1 VAKFLARPWS
11 FAAARIWLGERQYE
25 ERSVAKFTPEQAASI
40 AAIKQVI
47 YEWGDEL
54 DLNNGL
60 KMGEI
65 DILTKDVRYNVGGE
79 WRDGLEATKAF
90 YDGRWGKL
98 KETGGALVMRHLL
111 TNLRVKFTSEDTA
124 AVTYQLLFFA
134 ATGEPPFV
142 GKADPLAVAD
152 VRMETRREADGHWRI
167 SLFDSGQIFQ
177 RG

>member
-1 VAKFLARPWS
+1 M
-11 FAAARIWLGERQYE
+11 
-25 ERSVAKFTPEQAASI
+25 AKFTPEQAASI

-54 DLNNGL
+54 DVNSGL
-60 KMGEI
+60 KMTAS
-65 DILTKDVRYNVGGE
+65 DVLTQDVRYNVGGE
-79 WRDGLEATKAF
+79 WREGLAAAQAF
-90 YDGRWGKL
+90 YDARWDRL
-98 KETGGALVMRHLL
+98 EAAGGAPVMRHLL
-111 TNLRVKFTSEDTA
+111 TNLRIKFTGEDSA
-124 AVTYQLLFFA
+124 AVTFQLLFFA

>member
-1 VAKFLARPWS
+1 M
-11 FAAARIWLGERQYE
+11 
-25 ERSVAKFTPEQAASI
+25 AKFTPEQAASI

-60 KMGEI
+60 KMTEA

-79 WRDGLEATKAF
+79 WREGLEATQAF
-90 YDGRWGKL
+90 YDNRWGKL
-98 KETGGALVMRHLL
+98 KGTPDSLTMRHLL
-111 TNLRVKFTSEDTA
+111 TNLRIKFTGEDSA
-124 AVTYQLLFFA
+124 EVTYQLLFFA
-134 ATGEPPFV
+134 ATGTPPFV

>member
-1 VAKFLARPWS
+1 M
-11 FAAARIWLGERQYE
+11 
-25 ERSVAKFTPEQAASI
+25 AKFTPEQAASI

-54 DLNNGL
+54 DMNSGV
-60 KMGEI
+60 KMTEI
-65 DILTKDVRYNVGGE
+65 DILTKDVRYNVAGQ
-79 WRDGLEATKAF
+79 WREGIEATQAF
-90 YDGRWGKL
+90 YDGRSKKL
-98 KETGGALVMRHLL
+98 GDKAPVMRHLL
-111 TNLRVKFTSEDTA
+111 TNLRIKFTGEDSA
-124 AVTYQLLFFA
+124 EVTYQLLFFA
-134 ATGEPPFV
+134 ATGEPPFI

>member
-1 VAKFLARPWS
+1 M
-11 FAAARIWLGERQYE
+11 
-25 ERSVAKFTPEQAASI
+25 AKFTPEQAASI

-54 DLNNGL
+54 DLNSGL
-60 KMGEI
+60 QMSRA
-65 DILTKDVRYNVGGE
+65 DVLTQDVRYNVGGE
-79 WRDGLEATKAF
+79 WRDGLEATQGF
-90 YDGRWGKL
+90 YNARWDRL
-98 KETGGALVMRHLL
+98 QAAGGAPVMRHLL
-111 TNLRVKFTSEDTA
+111 TNLRIAFDDDDHAK
-124 AVTYQLLFFA
+124 VTYQLLFFA

>member
-1 VAKFLARPWS
+1 VAR
-11 FAAARIWLGERQYE
+11 
-25 ERSVAKFTPEQAASI
+25 FTPEQAASI

-54 DLNNGL
+54 DVNSGL
-60 KMGEI
+60 KMSKV
-65 DILTKDVRYNVGGE
+65 DILTGDVRYNVGGE
-79 WRDGLEATKAF
+79 WREGLEAVQAF
-90 YDGRWGKL
+90 YDARWDRL
-98 KETGGALVMRHLL
+98 QATGGAPVMRHLL
-111 TNLRVKFTSEDTA
+111 TNPRIKFTDEDTA
-124 AVTYQLLFFA
+124 SVTYQLLFFA

>member
-1 VAKFLARPWS
+1 M
-11 FAAARIWLGERQYE
+11 
-25 ERSVAKFTPEQAASI
+25 AKFTPEQAASI

-54 DLNNGL
+54 DTNSGL
-60 KMGEI
+60 KMTEI
-65 DILTKDVRYNVGGE
+65 DILTKDVRYNVAGQ
-79 WRDGLEATKAF
+79 WRDGIAATQAF
-90 YDGRWGKL
+90 YDGRREQLG
-98 KETGGALVMRHLL
+98 ENAPVMRHLL
-111 TNLRVKFTSEDTA
+111 TNLRIKFTGEHSAE
-124 AVTYQLLFFA
+124 VSYQLLFFA
-134 ATGEPPFV
+134 ATGTPPFL